1 MADDDL
7 LEPEESEET
16 IADDLGFADEEG
28 VTEEIPVE
36 EGGEETVES
45 VEGEAEVEET
55 AEGEAAV
62 EEEGEE
68 VGYIPSAAEVGPPP
82 KAKSN
87 IYTAMLII
95 SFVCFG
101 VASWMAGAELHEY
114 YGWTM
119 FGLLK
124 N

>member
-1 MADDDL
+1 MGEDDL

-28 VTEEIPVE
+28 VTEEIDV
-36 EGGEETVES
+36 EGGEETVED
-45 VEGEAEVEET
+45 VEGEAEVEEE
-55 AEGEAAV
+55 AGGEV

-95 SFVCFG
+95 SFLCFG
-101 VASWMAGAELHEY
+101 VASWLAGAELHEY

-119 FGLLK
+119 FGMLK
-124 N
+124 